1 MRATA
6 SAAHARHYGIKDSK
20 ASSDLSERIANDV
33 SARHFTAGERVKSGA
48 GYTARMRCRCR
59 LAPTAN
65 GDPTRP
71 SQASAERP
79 VLHAGHCFPLIVTV
93 DSRAARPARPSFK
106 TRTTHTKF
114 CIIRPFFRRSRLF
127 SSAAPSPIF
136 AAFRCPRDA
145 KPATRSTR
153 CNAAWRRTTGS
164 RCAPSASACG
174 KFACAMRVVHSGSFT
189 SRPSP
194 TPSTCFTASG
204 SNRRVQPGPISNWP
218 PGAIAR

>member
-33 SARHFTAGERVKSGA
+33 SARHFTAGGRVKSGA

-59 LAPTAN
+59 LAPTAS
-65 GDPTRP
+65 GDPTRTN
-71 SQASAERP
+71 QASAERT

-174 KFACAMRVVHSGSFT
+174 KFACAMQVVHSGSFT

-194 TPSTCFTASG
+194 MPSTCFTASG
-204 SNRRVQPGPISNWP
+204 SNRRVRPGPISNWP

>member
-1 MRATA
+1 MRATV

-33 SARHFTAGERVKSGA
+33 SARHFTAGGRVKSGA
-48 GYTARMRCRCR
+48 GYTARLRCRCR

-71 SQASAERP
+71 NQASAERP

-93 DSRAARPARPSFK
+93 GSRAARPARPSFK

-174 KFACAMRVVHSGSFT
+174 KFACAMRAVHSGSFT

-204 SNRRVQPGPISNWP
+204 SNRRVRPGPISNWP

>member
-1 MRATA
+1 MRATV

-33 SARHFTAGERVKSGA
+33 SARHFTAGGRVKSGA
-48 GYTARMRCRCR
+48 GYTARLRGRCR
-59 LAPTAN
+59 LASTAS

-71 SQASAERP
+71 NQASAERP
-79 VLHAGHCFPLIVTV
+79 VLHADRCFPLIVTV

-174 KFACAMRVVHSGSFT
+174 KFACAMRAAHSGSFT

-204 SNRRVQPGPISNWP
+204 SNRRARPGPISIWP

>member
-1 MRATA
+1 MRATV

-33 SARHFTAGERVKSGA
+33 SARHFTAGGRAKSGA
-48 GYTARMRCRCR
+48 GYTARLRCRCR
-59 LAPTAN
+59 LASTAS

-71 SQASAERP
+71 NQASAERP
-79 VLHAGHCFPLIVTV
+79 VLHAGRCFPLIVTV

-164 RCAPSASACG
+164 RCALSASACG
-174 KFACAMRVVHSGSFT
+174 KFACAMRAVHSGSFT

-204 SNRRVQPGPISNWP
+204 SNRRARPGPISIWP

>member
-1 MRATA
+1 MRATV

-33 SARHFTAGERVKSGA
+33 SARHFTAGGRVKSGA
-48 GYTARMRCRCR
+48 GSTARMRCRCR
-59 LAPTAN
+59 LASTAS

-71 SQASAERP
+71 YQASAERP

-106 TRTTHTKF
+106 TRTTYTKF

-174 KFACAMRVVHSGSFT
+174 KFACAMRAVHSGSFT

-194 TPSTCFTASG
+194 MPSTCFTASG
-204 SNRRVQPGPISNWP
+204 SNRRVRPGPISNWP

>member
-1 MRATA
+1 MRATV

-33 SARHFTAGERVKSGA
+33 SARHFTAGGRVKSGA
-48 GYTARMRCRCR
+48 GYTARMRWRCR
-59 LAPTAN
+59 LAPTAS

-71 SQASAERP
+71 NQASAERP

-174 KFACAMRVVHSGSFT
+174 KFACAMQVVHSGSFT
-189 SRPSP
+189 SRPLP

-204 SNRRVQPGPISNWP
+204 SNRRARPGPISIWP

>member
-1 MRATA
+1 MRATV

-33 SARHFTAGERVKSGA
+33 SARHFTAGGRVKSGA

-59 LAPTAN
+59 LAPNAN

-71 SQASAERP
+71 NQASAERP
-79 VLHAGHCFPLIVTV
+79 VLHADHCFPLIVTV

-127 SSAAPSPIF
+127 SSAAPSSIF

-174 KFACAMRVVHSGSFT
+174 KFACAMRAAHSGSFT

-204 SNRRVQPGPISNWP
+204 SNRRVRPGPISIWP

>member
-1 MRATA
+1 MRATV

-33 SARHFTAGERVKSGA
+33 SARHFTAGGRVKSGA
-48 GYTARMRCRCR
+48 GYTARLRCRCR
-59 LAPTAN
+59 LASTAS

-71 SQASAERP
+71 NQASAERP

-174 KFACAMRVVHSGSFT
+174 KFACAMRAVHSGSFT

-194 TPSTCFTASG
+194 MPSTCFTASG
-204 SNRRVQPGPISNWP
+204 SNRRVRPGPISIWP